1 MVAKLDNIYISG
13 TTLLNS
19 IEISTTD
26 FRIFDHGELGKNV
39 SK

>member
-1 MVAKLDNIYISG
+1 MVAKLGNIYISG
-13 TTLLNS
+13 TTTDS

-26 FRIFDHGELGKNV
+26 FRIFDHGEFGKNV